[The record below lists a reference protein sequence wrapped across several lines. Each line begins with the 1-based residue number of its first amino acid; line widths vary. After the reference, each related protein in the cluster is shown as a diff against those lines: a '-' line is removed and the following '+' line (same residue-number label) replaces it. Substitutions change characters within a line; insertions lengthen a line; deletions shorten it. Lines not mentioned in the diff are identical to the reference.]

1 MSNRRAPS
9 TGLAT
14 ALLACS
20 FALPMAM
27 SAQVVPP
34 ATTAAPLPAGMAF
47 DVVSIKRN
55 NSGSANVR
63 FMVNESGINLTNTD
77 TADLI
82 AAAYG
87 IKPDLIFGL
96 PHSMDS
102 MRFDVEAKM
111 SAEDAAAV
119 KKLDMQHREAAR
131 KSMEQAL
138 LADRF
143 KLKAHVEVKQLPVY
157 ELVIAKGGLKMKEF
171 DLAASHPDGFKG
183 PDGKPMPG
191 MTRGSPTSFS
201 GQGISIRVLTNFM
214 EYHLHRTIV
223 DKTGLTGQYDVNLTW
238 APDRDT
244 TADPSAAAADTAP
257 SFFTAFEEQLG
268 LKLQPGKGPVD
279 TLVID
284 QIEQP
289 SEN

>member
-9 TGLAT
+9 IGLVAV
-14 ALLACS
+14 LLAC
-20 FALPMAM
+20 LPA
-27 SAQVVPP
+27 SPLVLRAQSTTSPVTTEQP
-34 ATTAAPLPAGMAF
+34 TAALAF

-55 NSGSANVR
+55 NSGNANVR
-63 FMVNESGINLTNTD
+63 FMVSESGINLTNTD

-102 MRFDVEAKM
+102 TRFDVEAKM
-111 SAEDAAAV
+111 SSEDAVAL

-131 KSMEQAL
+131 KAMEQAL

-143 KLKAHVEVKQLPVY
+143 KLKTHIEVKQLPIY
-157 ELVIAKGGLKMKEF
+157 DLVIAKGGLKLKEY
-171 DLAASHPDGFKG
+171 DPSASHPDAFKG
-183 PDGKPMPG
+183 PDGKPMSG
-191 MTRGSPTSFS
+191 MTRASPTSFS
-201 GQGISIRVLTNFM
+201 GQGISISALTNFM

-223 DKTGLTGQYDVNLTW
+223 DKTGLTGKYDVNLTW

-244 TADPSAAAADTAP
+244 SDPAAAAVDTAP
-257 SFFTAFEEQLG
+257 SFFTAFEEELG

>member
-9 TGLAT
+9 IGLA
-14 ALLACS
+14 AVLLACF
-20 FALPMAM
+20 FARPIAM
-27 SAQVVPP
+27 RAQIVPA
-34 ATTAAPLPAGMAF
+34 ATTSAPLPAGMAF

-55 NSGSANVR
+55 NSGNVNVR

-82 AAAYG
+82 AGAYG

-102 MRFDVEAKM
+102 SRFDIEAKM
-111 SAEDAAAV
+111 SSEDAAAL

-131 KSMEQAL
+131 KAMEQAM

-143 KLKAHVEVKQLPVY
+143 KLKTHIEVKQLPIY
-157 ELVIAKGGLKMKEF
+157 ELVIAKGGLKLKEY
-171 DLAASHPDGFKG
+171 DPAASHPDAFKG
-183 PDGKPMPG
+183 PDGKPMLG
-191 MTRGSPTSFS
+191 MTHGSPTSFS
-201 GQGISIRVLTNFM
+201 GQAVAMSTLTSFM

-223 DKTGLTGQYDVNLTW
+223 DKTGLTGKYDIQLTW
-238 APDRDT
+238 APDHDGPL
-244 TADPSAAAADTAP
+244 DPSAASDTAP
-257 SFFTAFEEQLG
+257 SLFTAFEEQLG
-268 LKLQPGKGPVD
+268 LKLLPSKGPVD

-284 QIEQP
+284 RLEQP

>member
-9 TGLAT
+9 IGLA
-14 ALLACS
+14 AVLLAR
-20 FALPMAM
+20 FFTPPIAM
-27 SAQVVPP
+27 NAQVVPP

-55 NSGSANVR
+55 NSGGANVR

-77 TADLI
+77 IANLI
-82 AAAYG
+82 AGAYG

-111 SAEDAAAV
+111 SSEDAAAV

-131 KSMEQAL
+131 KAMEQAL

-157 ELVIAKGGLKMKEF
+157 DLVIAKGGLKLKAY
-171 DLAASHPDGFKG
+171 DPAANHPDAFKG
-183 PDGKPMPG
+183 PDGKPMSG

-201 GQGISIRVLTNFM
+201 GQGISISVLTNFM

-223 DKTGLTGQYDVNLTW
+223 DKTGLTGKYDVNLTW

-244 TADPSAAAADTAP
+244 SDPSAAAADTAP
-257 SFFTAFEEQLG
+257 SFFTAFEEELG
-268 LKLQPGKGPVD
+268 LKLQPDKGPVD

>member
-9 TGLAT
+9 IGLVAV
-14 ALLACS
+14 LLAC
-20 FALPMAM
+20 LPA
-27 SAQVVPP
+27 SPLVLRAQSTTSPVTTEQP
-34 ATTAAPLPAGMAF
+34 TAALAF

-55 NSGSANVR
+55 NSGNANVR
-63 FMVNESGINLTNTD
+63 FMVSESGINLTNTD

-102 MRFDVEAKM
+102 TRFDVEAKM
-111 SAEDAAAV
+111 SSEDAAAV

-131 KSMEQAL
+131 KAMEQAF

-143 KLKAHVEVKQLPVY
+143 KLKSHIEVKQLPVY
-157 ELVIAKGGLKMKEF
+157 DLVIAKGGLKLKAY
-171 DLAASHPDGFKG
+171 DPAANHPDAFKG
-183 PDGKPMPG
+183 PDGKPMSG

-201 GQGISIRVLTNFM
+201 GQGISISVLTNFM

-223 DKTGLTGQYDVNLTW
+223 DKTGLTGKYDVNLTW

-244 TADPSAAAADTAP
+244 SDPSAAAADTAP
-257 SFFTAFEEQLG
+257 SFFTAFEEDLG
-268 LKLQPGKGPVD
+268 LKLQPDKGPVD